1 MKKRIEEKKR
11 REQGEVPKPPEPK
24 KGEAPKEEVKKEPV
38 DDSIQELSCPGC
50 GKEFKVGLPEK
61 KKETGKTIC
70 PRCHNKF
77 SFRRKDWK
85 PEGEG
90 AEEEKKDTLTFPEK
104 PKKPRVIGIDV
115 IDLTKK

>member
-11 REQGEVPKPPEPK
+11 REQGEPPKAP
-24 KGEAPKEEVKKEPV
+24 EAPKEEVKEETKKDPV

-77 SFRRKDWK
+77 SFKRKDWK

-90 AEEEKKDTLTFPEK
+90 AEEKKDTLTFPEK